1 MSSVEEIL
9 EEGVKYLKMGVK
21 KIEFDIEILG
31 EKYDA
36 KMYKTTENV
45 IRIDLVK
52 KVKEDE

>member
-1 MSSVEEIL
+1 MNNIEEIL

-21 KIEFDIEILG
+21 KIEFDVEILG
-31 EKYDA
+31 EKYDV

-52 KVKEDE
+52 KVKKDE

>member
-21 KIEFDIEILG
+21 KIEFDIEILE

-52 KVKEDE
+52 KVKKDE